1 MTKSNIEN
9 HVPIKI
15 REYSGEYVD
24 VTDTVNQLNIT
35 YNNVGIKEVQ
45 LVINATPRDITG
57 VSLNGI
63 FIPINN
69 IRIIWSNPP

>member
-9 HVPIKI
+9 HVPIKT
-15 REYSGEYVD
+15 REYNGEYVD
-24 VTDTVNQLNIT
+24 VTNTVDKLHIT
-35 YNNVGIKEVQ
+35 YNAIGIKKVQ
-45 LVINATPRDITG
+45 LVIRATPRDITG